1 MTMTAAARTAVDGF
15 RQETHL
21 GRRPPQ
27 NHGFVVHALG
37 RDFRVT
43 EEMARIFLHQVE
55 KVAESDSSAL
65 VVLRHAHGVELL
77 MVTDDRSFSI
87 RPALPDDRATPV
99 EQPLAPAPYPRM
111 RG

>member
-21 GRRPPQ
+21 GQHPSQ

-37 RDFRVT
+37 RDFHVT
-43 EEMARIFLHQVE
+43 EEMARIFVNQVE
-55 KVAESDSSAL
+55 QVAESDSSAL

-87 RPALPDDRATPV
+87 RPATPLD
-99 EQPLAPAPYPRM
+99 QGLTPAPAPYPRM